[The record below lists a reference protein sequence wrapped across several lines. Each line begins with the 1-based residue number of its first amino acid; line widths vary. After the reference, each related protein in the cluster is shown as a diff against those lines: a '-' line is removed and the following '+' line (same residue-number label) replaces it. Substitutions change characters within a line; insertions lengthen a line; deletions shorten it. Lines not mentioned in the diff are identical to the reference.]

1 MFRSTALAAVL
12 VFAPVFVSAQEE
24 AVPIGDISVAVELDA
39 VDANALDRW
48 PEIGPDLEAAIR
60 QAAAPY
66 LADNG
71 RNVSVVLNEVSLGG
85 APVLGESGEFNRLG
99 GWVYVRDD
107 LAQPPI
113 LSREIAFQADS
124 FIPGGTTEFVIVP
137 GRPDFY
143 NALVSVF
150 AMRVIEEV
158 EGAD

>member
-71 RNVSVVLNEVSLGG
+71 RTVSVVLNEVSLGVRPFWAKAANSTVSADG
-85 APVLGESGEFNRLG
+85 SMCATTSRNR
-99 GWVYVRDD
+99 R
-107 LAQPPI
+107 
-113 LSREIAFQADS
+113 S
-124 FIPGGTTEFVIVP
+124 
-137 GRPDFY
+137 
-143 NALVSVF
+143 
-150 AMRVIEEV
+150 
-158 EGAD
+158 